1 MSQMNDFNFTTAVLI
16 FFTYFIIDMLYA
28 WYIISV
34 NERKAITASFLT
46 AIIYSLLAFGV
57 VSYSK
62 NILYL
67 IPLASGA
74 FAGTFFMIKT
84 KERKWPKI

>member
-1 MSQMNDFNFTTAVLI
+1 MSDFNLLTATII
-16 FFTYFIIDMLYA
+16 FFTYVIIDVLYA
-28 WYIISV
+28 LYIICV
-34 NERKAITASFLT
+34 GKRQAMYAASLS
-46 AIIYSLLAFGV
+46 AVIYSLLAFGV

-74 FAGTFFMIKT
+74 FLGTFLTVKFK
-84 KERKWPKI
+84 K

>member
-1 MSQMNDFNFTTAVLI
+1 MNDFNPYTAALI
-16 FFTYFIIDMLYA
+16 FVVYVVIDMLYA
-28 WYIISV
+28 LYILCVGKHQALAAAAISSV
-34 NERKAITASFLT
+34 L
-46 AIIYSLLAFGV
+46 YSLLAFGV

-74 FAGTFFMIKT
+74 FIGTYLTVRFKQ
-84 KERKWPKI
+84 

>member
-1 MSQMNDFNFTTAVLI
+1 MNDFSLYTAILI
-16 FFTYFIIDMLYA
+16 FFTYVVIDMLYA
-28 WYIISV
+28 YYIILV
-34 NERKAITASFLT
+34 DCRKPLKAAFVSS
-46 AIIYSLLAFGV
+46 IIYSLLAFGV

-74 FAGTFFMIKT
+74 FLGTFLTVRFYK
-84 KERKWPKI
+84 

>member
-1 MSQMNDFNFTTAVLI
+1 MDDFSYLTALSI
-16 FFTYFIIDMLYA
+16 FATYVVIDMLYA
-28 WYIISV
+28 WYIMSV
-34 NERKAITASFLT
+34 NKKRALTAAFLT

-62 NILYL
+62 NIYYL

-74 FAGTFFMIKT
+74 FTGTYLMVKFK
-84 KERKWPKI
+84 K

>member
-1 MSQMNDFNFTTAVLI
+1 MDNFSYTTAFMI
-16 FFTYFIIDMLYA
+16 FSTYVVIDMLYA

-34 NERKAITASFLT
+34 NNRKAFTAAILT
-46 AIIYSLLAFGV
+46 SIIYSLLAFGV

-62 NILYL
+62 NIFYL

-74 FAGTFFMIKT
+74 FTGTFLMVKFKQ
-84 KERKWPKI
+84 

>member
-1 MSQMNDFNFTTAVLI
+1 MDDFSYLTAASI
-16 FFTYFIIDMLYA
+16 FATYVVIDMLYA
-28 WYIISV
+28 WYIMSV
-34 NERKAITASFLT
+34 NKKRALTAAFLT

-62 NILYL
+62 NIYYL

-74 FAGTFFMIKT
+74 FIGTYIMVRF
-84 KERKWPKI
+84 KE

>member
-1 MSQMNDFNFTTAVLI
+1 MDEFSYITATSI
-16 FFTYFIIDMLYA
+16 FATYVVIDMLYA
-28 WYIISV
+28 WYIMSV
-34 NERKAITASFLT
+34 NKKRALTAAFLT

-62 NILYL
+62 NIYYL

-74 FAGTFFMIKT
+74 FTGTYLMVKF
-84 KERKWPKI
+84 KE

>member
-1 MSQMNDFNFTTAVLI
+1 MGTFDWATACLI
-16 FFTYFIIDMLYA
+16 FVVYVVIDMLYA
-28 WYIISV
+28 LYILCVGRHQALAAATISAV
-34 NERKAITASFLT
+34 L
-46 AIIYSLLAFGV
+46 YSLLAFGV

-74 FAGTFFMIKT
+74 FLGTFITVKFK
-84 KERKWPKI
+84 K

>member
-1 MSQMNDFNFTTAVLI
+1 MNNFDFFTALLIFATYTLIDILYAKYIICVNNKKPLYAGVLTAV
-16 FFTYFIIDMLYA
+16 
-28 WYIISV
+28 
-34 NERKAITASFLT
+34 
-46 AIIYSLLAFGV
+46 IYSLLAFGV

-74 FAGTFFMIKT
+74 FLGTFITVKYFND
-84 KERKWPKI
+84 

>member
-1 MSQMNDFNFTTAVLI
+1 MDDFSYLTAASI
-16 FFTYFIIDMLYA
+16 FATYVVIDMLYA
-28 WYIISV
+28 WYIMSV
-34 NERKAITASFLT
+34 NKKRALTAAFLT

-62 NILYL
+62 NIYYL

-74 FAGTFFMIKT
+74 FTGTYLMVRF
-84 KERKWPKI
+84 KE

>member
-1 MSQMNDFNFTTAVLI
+1 MNDFSYTTALTI
-16 FFTYFIIDMLYA
+16 FFTYVAIDMLYA
-28 WYIISV
+28 WYIMSV
-34 NERKAITASFLT
+34 NKKRAFTAAILT

-62 NILYL
+62 NIYYL

-74 FAGTFFMIKT
+74 FLGTYLMVKF
-84 KERKWPKI
+84 KE